1 MSRRHGPDGE
11 SSYKSVRDRFDNWS
25 AANPT
30 PKSRSALGFP
40 DVNIP
45 EGVIRAVALA
55 VGVGTGALLL
65 VLAVTAYY
73 AAATWAEIDRSGAAL
88 AYALVGVFLTIAG
101 LGASLGTLN
110 HVFRVLRSPGG
121 HH

>member
-11 SSYKSVRDRFDNWS
+11 STYKTVRDRFSSWS
-25 AANPT
+25 ADNPR
-30 PKSRSALGFP
+30 PRSKSALGFP
-40 DVNIP
+40 DIGIP
-45 EGVIRAVALA
+45 EGVVRTLALA

-65 VLAVTAYY
+65 GLAAIAYY
-73 AAATWAEIDRSGAAL
+73 ASGTWAGIERSGAAL
-88 AYALVGVFLTIAG
+88 AYLLVGIFLTIAG

-110 HVFRVLRSPGG
+110 HIFRVLRSPGG